1 MTKMIILMVL
11 GVVSLIISA
20 FSFMEKGFLFNNAYI
35 FASKEERAKMDKKPY
50 YRQSAIT
57 FLFLGLV
64 FVLLAIYLWVHQQWI
79 YYAAG
84 AVIAVMAIYAISS
97 SVRGEMRRRK

>member
-1 MTKMIILMVL
+1 MAKMIILMVL
-11 GVVSLIISA
+11 GVISLIISA

-35 FASKEERAKMDKKPY
+35 FASKEEREKMDKKPH

-84 AVIAVMAIYAISS
+84 AVIAGMAIYAISS
-97 SVRGEMRRRK
+97 SVRSETRRRK